1 MRLWTHPIPLRTP
14 AQAGVQGHTYR
25 RFLPLW
31 IPACAGIRIGRG
43 ERSLPH
49 FLFGDLP
56 MKPLLTLALLA
67 SAVPTPA
74 LAQETR
80 SFAAAGFDR
89 IAVQGC
95 DHVAITFGA
104 GFSVRAQGQAGSL
117 AAIGVAV
124 RGRVLTLLRAK
135 GSCDSRAG
143 KPAATIAITLPRLQA
158 IEASGTGSVRIAAL
172 NSPTFD
178 ARMRGTGSLS
188 IDGLRSD
195 RAVVTLSG
203 TGAAKLNGVQA
214 ARLSLELG
222 GTGSIAATG
231 RTDALAI
238 VASGTGH
245 VDTSTLATAAL
256 SARASGTG
264 SVRAAVNGP
273 AGIDA
278 SGIARVT
285 VTGRPA
291 CSVTKSGMARVTC
304 G

>member
-1 MRLWTHPIPLRTP
+1 
-14 AQAGVQGHTYR
+14 
-25 RFLPLW
+25 
-31 IPACAGIRIGRG
+31 
-43 ERSLPH
+43 
-49 FLFGDLP
+49 
-56 MKPLLTLALLA
+56 MKPLLTLALFA

-74 LAQETR
+74 MAQETR

-104 GFSVRAQGQAGSL
+104 GFAVRAQGQAGSL

-143 KPAATIAITLPRLQA
+143 KPAATITVTLPRLAA

-172 NSPTFD
+172 NAPDFAAT
-178 ARMRGTGSLS
+178 MRGTGSLS
-188 IDGLRSD
+188 IDGLRAE
-195 RAVVTLSG
+195 RAVVALSG
-203 TGAAKLNGVQA
+203 TGSAMLKGVQA
-214 ARLSLELG
+214 QRLSLDLG
-222 GTGSIAATG
+222 GTGRITATG
-231 RTDALAI
+231 RADALAI
-238 VASGTGH
+238 AADGTGH
-245 VDTSTLATAAL
+245 VDTSTLTTAAL
-256 SARASGTG
+256 SIRARGTG
-264 SVRAAVNGP
+264 SVRAAANGP

-291 CSVTKSGMARVTC
+291 CSVAKSGMARVTC

>member
-1 MRLWTHPIPLRTP
+1 MKL
-14 AQAGVQGHTYR
+14 
-25 RFLPLW
+25 LP
-31 IPACAGIRIGRG
+31 
-43 ERSLPH
+43 
-49 FLFGDLP
+49 
-56 MKPLLTLALLA
+56 LALLA
-67 SAVPTPA
+67 TLVPTPA

-158 IEASGTGSVRIAAL
+158 VEASGTGSVRIAAL
-172 NSPTFD
+172 NSPTFA
-178 ARMRGTGSLS
+178 ARMSGTGNLS
-188 IDGLRSD
+188 IDGLRTSRGD
-195 RAVVTLSG
+195 IALSG
-203 TGAAKLNGVQA
+203 TGTATLKGVQA
-214 ARLSLELG
+214 ERLSLKLG
-222 GTGSIAATG
+222 GTGRIVAEG
-231 RTDALAI
+231 RAGALAI
-238 VASGTGH
+238 DASGTGH
-245 VDTSTLATAAL
+245 VDTSTLATNAL
-256 SARASGTG
+256 SVNASGTG
-264 SVRAAVNGP
+264 SVRAVVNGP

-291 CSVTKSGMARVTC
+291 CSVSKSGMARVTC

>member
-1 MRLWTHPIPLRTP
+1 MKL
-14 AQAGVQGHTYR
+14 
-25 RFLPLW
+25 LP
-31 IPACAGIRIGRG
+31 
-43 ERSLPH
+43 
-49 FLFGDLP
+49 
-56 MKPLLTLALLA
+56 LALLA
-67 SAVPTPA
+67 TLLPTPA
-74 LAQETR
+74 MAQDTR

-143 KPAATIAITLPRLQA
+143 KPAATITVTLPRLQA
-158 IEASGTGSVRIAAL
+158 VEASGTGSVRIAAL
-172 NSPTFD
+172 DSPTFA
-178 ARMRGTGSLS
+178 ARMSGTGNLS
-188 IDGLRSD
+188 IDGLRAD
-195 RAVVTLSG
+195 RVIVTLSG
-203 TGAAKLNGVQA
+203 TGTAKLNGVQA

-222 GTGSIAATG
+222 GTGTITATG
-231 RTDALAI
+231 RADALAI
-238 VASGTGH
+238 AASGTGH
-245 VDTSTLATAAL
+245 VDTSTITTTAL
-256 SARASGTG
+256 SVRASGTG
-264 SVRAAVNGP
+264 SVRAQANGP

-291 CSVTKSGMARVTC
+291 CSVSKSGMARVTC

>member
-1 MRLWTHPIPLRTP
+1 MK
-14 AQAGVQGHTYR
+14 
-25 RFLPLW
+25 
-31 IPACAGIRIGRG
+31 
-43 ERSLPH
+43 
-49 FLFGDLP
+49 LFP
-56 MKPLLTLALLA
+56 LALLA
-67 SAVPTPA
+67 TLLPTPA
-74 LAQETR
+74 MAQDTR

-104 GFSVRAQGQAGSL
+104 GFAVRAQGQAGSL

-143 KPAATIAITLPRLQA
+143 KPAATITVTLPRLQA

-172 NSPTFD
+172 NSPTFA
-178 ARMRGTGSLS
+178 ARMNGTGSLT
-188 IDGLRSD
+188 IDGLRVD
-195 RAVVTLSG
+195 RAVVTMSG

-214 ARLSLELG
+214 GRLSLELG
-222 GTGSIAATG
+222 GTGAITAAG
-231 RTDALAI
+231 RADALAI

-245 VDTSTLATAAL
+245 VDTSTITAAAL
-256 SARASGTG
+256 SIRASGTG

-291 CSVTKSGMARVTC
+291 CSVAKSGLARVTC

>member
-1 MRLWTHPIPLRTP
+1 MKL
-14 AQAGVQGHTYR
+14 
-25 RFLPLW
+25 LP
-31 IPACAGIRIGRG
+31 
-43 ERSLPH
+43 
-49 FLFGDLP
+49 
-56 MKPLLTLALLA
+56 LALLA
-67 SAVPTPA
+67 TLLPTPA
-74 LAQETR
+74 MAQDTR

-143 KPAATIAITLPRLQA
+143 KPAATITVTLPRLQA
-158 IEASGTGSVRIAAL
+158 VEASGTGSVRIAAL
-172 NSPTFD
+172 NSPTFA
-178 ARMRGTGSLS
+178 ARMSGTGNLS
-188 IDGLRSD
+188 IDGLQAD

-203 TGAAKLNGVQA
+203 TGTAKLNGVQA
-214 ARLSLELG
+214 QRLSLELG
-222 GTGSIAATG
+222 GTGTITATG
-231 RTDALAI
+231 RADTLAI
-238 VASGTGH
+238 AASGTGH
-245 VDTSTLATAAL
+245 VDTSTITTTAL
-256 SARASGTG
+256 SVRASGTG
-264 SVRAAVNGP
+264 SVRTQANGP

-278 SGIARVT
+278 GGIARVT

-291 CSVTKSGMARVTC
+291 CSVSKSGMARVTC

>member
-1 MRLWTHPIPLRTP
+1 
-14 AQAGVQGHTYR
+14 
-25 RFLPLW
+25 
-31 IPACAGIRIGRG
+31 
-43 ERSLPH
+43 
-49 FLFGDLP
+49 
-56 MKPLLTLALLA
+56 MKPFLTLALLA

-95 DHVAITFGA
+95 DHVAISFGA
-104 GFSVRAQGQAGSL
+104 GFAVRAQGQAGSL

-124 RGRVLTLLRAK
+124 RGRVLTLLREK

-143 KPAATIAITLPRLQA
+143 KPAATITITLPRLQA
-158 IEASGTGSVRIAAL
+158 IEASGTGSVRIAGL
-172 NSPTFD
+172 NSPTFA
-178 ARMRGTGSLS
+178 ARMRGTGNLS
-188 IDGLRSD
+188 IDGLRTD
-195 RAVVTLSG
+195 RTVITLSG
-203 TGAAKLNGVQA
+203 TGTATLKGVQA
-214 ARLSLELG
+214 QRLSLDLG
-222 GTGSIAATG
+222 GTGRITATG
-231 RTDALAI
+231 RVDALAI
-238 VASGTGH
+238 ATSGTGH
-245 VDTSTLATAAL
+245 VDTSTLTTGAL
-256 SARASGTG
+256 SVKASGTG
-264 SVRAAVNGP
+264 SVRAQASGP

>member
-1 MRLWTHPIPLRTP
+1 
-14 AQAGVQGHTYR
+14 
-25 RFLPLW
+25 
-31 IPACAGIRIGRG
+31 
-43 ERSLPH
+43 
-49 FLFGDLP
+49 

-80 SFAAAGFDR
+80 SFAAADFDR
-89 IAVQGC
+89 IVVRGC
-95 DHVAITFGA
+95 DHVAVTFGA
-104 GFSVRAQGQAGSL
+104 GFAVRAEGQAGSL

-143 KPAATIAITLPRLQA
+143 KPAATISVTLPRLQA
-158 IEASGTGSVRIAAL
+158 VEASGTGSVRIAAL
-172 NSPTFD
+172 NSPTF
-178 ARMRGTGSLS
+178 AAQMSGTGNLS

-203 TGAAKLNGVQA
+203 TGTATLKGVQA

-222 GTGSIAATG
+222 GTGRITATG
-231 RTDALAI
+231 RTDVLAI
-238 VASGTGH
+238 AASGTGH
-245 VDTSTLATAAL
+245 VDTSTLTTQAL
-256 SARASGTG
+256 SIRASGTG
-264 SVRAAVNGP
+264 SVRAAVDGP

-291 CSVTKSGMARVTC
+291 CSVAKSGMARVTC

>member
-1 MRLWTHPIPLRTP
+1 
-14 AQAGVQGHTYR
+14 
-25 RFLPLW
+25 
-31 IPACAGIRIGRG
+31 
-43 ERSLPH
+43 
-49 FLFGDLP
+49 

-89 IAVQGC
+89 IVVRGC

-104 GFSVRAQGQAGSL
+104 GFAVRAQGQAGSL

-124 RGRVLTLLRAK
+124 RGRVLTLLRTK

-143 KPAATIAITLPRLQA
+143 KPSATITITLPRLQA

-172 NSPTFD
+172 NNPTFE
-178 ARMRGTGSLS
+178 ARMSGTGSLA
-188 IDGLRSD
+188 IDGLRTT
-195 RAVVTLSG
+195 RATIDLSGTSTAMLRGVRAQRLSLDLSG
-203 TGAAKLNGVQA
+203 TGRIVAD
-214 ARLSLELG
+214 
-222 GTGSIAATG
+222 G
-231 RTDALAI
+231 RADALAI
-238 VASGTGH
+238 DASGTGH
-245 VDTSTLATAAL
+245 VDTSTLTTAAL
-256 SARASGTG
+256 SVDASGTG
-264 SVRAAVNGP
+264 SVRAQVSGP

-285 VTGRPA
+285 VTGRPQCA
-291 CSVTKSGMARVTC
+291 VSKSGMARVTC

>member
-1 MRLWTHPIPLRTP
+1 
-14 AQAGVQGHTYR
+14 
-25 RFLPLW
+25 
-31 IPACAGIRIGRG
+31 
-43 ERSLPH
+43 
-49 FLFGDLP
+49 

-74 LAQETR
+74 LAQEAR

-104 GFSVRAQGQAGSL
+104 GFAVRAQGQAGSL

-124 RGRVLTLLRAK
+124 RGRVLTLMREK
-135 GSCDSRAG
+135 GSCDSRRN
-143 KPAATIAITLPRLQA
+143 KPTATITITLPRLA
-158 IEASGTGSVRIAAL
+158 AVEASGTGSVRIVALDGPSFAAQ
-172 NSPTFD
+172 
-178 ARMRGTGSLS
+178 MRGTGSLS
-188 IDGLRSD
+188 IDGLRTD
-195 RAVVTLSG
+195 RATLELSG
-203 TGAAKLNGVQA
+203 TGTATLTGVQA
-214 ARLSLELG
+214 GRLSLDLS
-222 GTGSIAATG
+222 GTGRITATG
-231 RTDALAI
+231 RADALA
-238 VASGTGH
+238 VAASGTGH
-245 VDTSTLATAAL
+245 VDTSTIRTQAL
-256 SARASGTG
+256 SIRASGTG
-264 SVRAAVNGP
+264 SVRAAVDGP

>member
-1 MRLWTHPIPLRTP
+1 
-14 AQAGVQGHTYR
+14 
-25 RFLPLW
+25 
-31 IPACAGIRIGRG
+31 
-43 ERSLPH
+43 
-49 FLFGDLP
+49 

-74 LAQETR
+74 LAQGATR

-89 IAVQGC
+89 IVVQGC
-95 DHVAITFGA
+95 DHVAIRFGA
-104 GFSVRAQGQAGSL
+104 GFAVSAQGQAGSL

-143 KPAATIAITLPRLQA
+143 KPAATISVTLPRLQA

-172 NSPTFD
+172 NGPTF
-178 ARMRGTGSLS
+178 AATMRGTGGLT
-188 IDGLRSD
+188 IDGLRAE

-222 GTGSIAATG
+222 GTGAITATG
-231 RTDALAI
+231 RADALAI
-238 VASGTGH
+238 VANGTGH
-245 VDTSTLATAAL
+245 VDTSTLTAAAL
-256 SARASGTG
+256 SVRAGGTG
-264 SVRAAVNGP
+264 SVRAQVNGP

-285 VTGRPA
+285 VTGRPG
-291 CSVTKSGMARVTC
+291 CSVAKSGMARVTC

>member
-1 MRLWTHPIPLRTP
+1 MKL
-14 AQAGVQGHTYR
+14 
-25 RFLPLW
+25 LP
-31 IPACAGIRIGRG
+31 
-43 ERSLPH
+43 
-49 FLFGDLP
+49 
-56 MKPLLTLALLA
+56 LALLA
-67 SAVPTPA
+67 TLLPTPA
-74 LAQETR
+74 MAQDVR

-143 KPAATIAITLPRLQA
+143 KPAATITVTLPRLQA

-172 NSPTFD
+172 DSPTF
-178 ARMRGTGSLS
+178 AATMRGTGGLT

-203 TGAAKLNGVQA
+203 TGTAKLNGVQA
-214 ARLSLELG
+214 ARLSLDLS
-222 GTGSIAATG
+222 GTGTITAAG
-231 RTDALAI
+231 RADALAI

-245 VDTSTLATAAL
+245 VDTSTIMTRAL
-256 SARASGTG
+256 SIRASGTG
-264 SVRAAVNGP
+264 SVRAAVDGP

-291 CSVTKSGMARVTC
+291 CSVAKSGMARVTC